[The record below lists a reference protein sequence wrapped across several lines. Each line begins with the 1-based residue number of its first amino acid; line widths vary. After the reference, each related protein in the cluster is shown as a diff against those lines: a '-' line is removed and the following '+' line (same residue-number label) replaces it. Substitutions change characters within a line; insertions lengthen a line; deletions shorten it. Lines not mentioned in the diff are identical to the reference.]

1 MNSARTAPGAH
12 RLGIYIDTVHRVF
25 ETPAGPRIA
34 TDPADFAFV
43 GIFLPT
49 VGTRFDSLLL
59 FGRTHPGELGEY
71 VPLPPDVELAELPHY
86 GDLRQIGS
94 VGRALFGT
102 ARRFWRGLDRVDTV
116 WIFGPHPFGLMLVLM
131 AAARRRQIVLGVR
144 QDTMS
149 YFRSRLPSRRWAPL
163 LVGAHVLDVSFRLL
177 SRRVKTVVTGPAIAR
192 RYGIDRPQVFVM
204 WESVVRSEDVA
215 TGPHDQSWDG
225 PIELITVGR
234 LDPEKN
240 PLLLVDAL
248 GALERAEPG
257 RYLLTW
263 IGGGPMEQAIRE
275 RAAELGVA
283 ERIDLVGFVPFGPEV
298 LDLYRRAHAFVHVS
312 MTEGVPKVLVEALG
326 CGTPIVATDVG
337 GVSDVLDGGR
347 AGLLV
352 PPADLDALLA
362 AIRLLSSDAELRER
376 LVRRGLELA
385 RELTLETQSERVAS
399 FIASKLPE
407 GAH

>member
-1 MNSARTAPGAH
+1 MSSARTAPEAH
-12 RLGIYIDTVHRVF
+12 RLGIYIDTLHRVF
-25 ETPAGPRIA
+25 ETPEGSRIA

-49 VGTRFDSLLL
+49 VGTRFHSLLL
-59 FGRTHPGELGEY
+59 FGRTDPGELGDY
-71 VPLPPDVELAELPHY
+71 VPLPPGVVLAELPHY

-94 VGRALFGT
+94 VARAFFGT
-102 ARRFWRGLDRVDTV
+102 ARRFWTGLERVDTV
-116 WIFGPHPFGLMLVLM
+116 WIFGPHPFGLVLVLM
-131 AAARRRQIVLGVR
+131 AAMRRRQIVLGVR

-163 LVGAHVLDVSFRLL
+163 LLGAHALDVSFRML

-192 RYGIDRPQVFVM
+192 RYGISRPQVFVM
-204 WESVVRSEDVA
+204 WESVVRSDEVA
-215 TGPHDQSWDG
+215 AGPHDQSWDG

-240 PLLLVDAL
+240 PLLLVEAL
-248 GALERAEPG
+248 GALEREEPG
-257 RYLLTW
+257 RYSLTW
-263 IGGGPMEQAIRE
+263 IGGGPMEQTIRE

-283 ERIDLVGFVPFGPEV
+283 ERIDLIGFVPFGPEL

-326 CGTPIVATDVG
+326 CATPIVATDVG
-337 GVSDVLDGGR
+337 GVRDVLDDGR

-362 AIRLLSSDAELRER
+362 AIRRLTSDAELRER

-385 RELTLETQSERVAS
+385 RELTLETQSGRVAA
-399 FIASKLPE
+399 FIAGGLPE
-407 GAH
+407 EAD